1 MMFLLY
7 GILDKTRRWPLLQC
21 HSGIYRVRSRKVGHS
36 PTLGRRGFLKAVA
49 FVSLFPPLI
58 PLISDARGS
67 MKRNTSK
74 TLARGDPYKNARG
87 VLVSEGF
94 DKQYVDALF
103 SDPRMKLYPA
113 IKKVLN
119 RPSESLTYEKYRRV
133 MAVQQKIRDGRIFSR
148 KYADELEEA
157 EKQYRVDGHYIVAI
171 IGAESDYGR
180 NPGKYNPV
188 GVFVT
193 MIERI
198 VHKRSFGEV
207 ELVELVHFCQRYD
220 IDPHS
225 LRSSYSGAIGIAQFI
240 PSLLNKL
247 FVDADGDGTPNPTT
261 VVDAIHSIANYL
273 KNHRGYGSGWT
284 LGTKASPGNRNWRS
298 LLAYNN
304 HPNYARAVSEIAEGI
319 LQ

>member
-1 MMFLLY
+1 
-7 GILDKTRRWPLLQC
+7 
-21 HSGIYRVRSRKVGHS
+21 VRLERKEGPS
-36 PTLGRRGFLKAVA
+36 TLTRRGFFRGIA
-49 FVSLFPPLI
+49 FALFWPPL
-58 PLISDARGS
+58 S
-67 MKRNTSK
+67 MLMTNTSGSENPDGPK
-74 TLARGDPYKNARG
+74 ALVRGDPYKNARG

-119 RPSESLTYEKYRRV
+119 RPSESLTYEKYRKV
-133 MAVQQKIRDGRIFSR
+133 MAVEQKIRDGRIFSR

-157 EKQYRVDGHYIVAI
+157 EKKYRVDGHYIAAI

-180 NPGKYNPV
+180 NLGKYNPV

-198 VHKRSFGEV
+198 AHRRSFGEV

-247 FVDADGDGTPNPTT
+247 FVDADGDGTPDPTR

-273 KNHRGYGSGWT
+273 KNHRGYGSGWSP
-284 LGTKASPGNRNWRS
+284 GTKAFPGNKNWRA

>member
-1 MMFLLY
+1 MLSDQAKRRQTRGL
-7 GILDKTRRWPLLQC
+7 TRRKFLIAIACAPLYTSLERL
-21 HSGIYRVRSRKVGHS
+21 ITTSRNEARTFAKTG
-36 PTLGRRGFLKAVA
+36 PYGKA
-49 FVSLFPPLI
+49 
-58 PLISDARGS
+58 RQ
-67 MKRNTSK
+67 
-74 TLARGDPYKNARG
+74 

-103 SDPRMKLYPA
+103 SDPRMKLYPR
-113 IKKVLN
+113 IKKTLD
-119 RPSESLTYEKYRRV
+119 RPSEALPYEKYRKV
-133 MAVQQKIRDGRIFSR
+133 MAVDQKIRDGAWFMR
-148 KYADELEEA
+148 KYGKELDEA
-157 EKQYRVDGHYIVAI
+157 EKRYRVDAHYIAAI

-198 VHKRSFGEV
+198 THRRSFGEV

-247 FVDADGDGTPNPTT
+247 FVDADGDGTPDPTR

-273 KNHRGYGSGWT
+273 KNHRGYGSGW
-284 LGTKASPGNRNWRS
+284 SPGAKALPGNKNWRA

>member
-1 MMFLLY
+1 M
-7 GILDKTRRWPLLQC
+7 
-21 HSGIYRVRSRKVGHS
+21 RSRKAGHS
-36 PTLGRRGFLKAVA
+36 PTLGRRRFLKGVA

-67 MKRNTSK
+67 TKRNTSK
-74 TLARGDPYKNARG
+74 TLARGDPYKNARK
-87 VLVSEGF
+87 VLVDEGF
-94 DKQYVDALF
+94 EKQYVDALF

-133 MAVQQKIRDGRIFSR
+133 MAVEQKIRDGRIFSR
-148 KYADELEEA
+148 TYADELEEA

-247 FVDADGDGTPNPTT
+247 FVDADGDGIPNPTT
-261 VVDAIHSIANYL
+261 VVDSIHSIANYL

-284 LGTKASPGNRNWRS
+284 LGTKASPGNRNWRT

-304 HPNYARAVSEIAEGI
+304 HSNYARAVSEIAEGI